1 VTRLSGDQKQVL
13 VQRNAEHE
21 RHSLQSAMT
30 SESDV
35 DDDTLAPPPP
45 PAELVTDGSTSDDKN
60 TMSTPEVITVDN
72 SAEQKDLTSALAPP
86 SELITVDNSAEQKDL
101 TSALAPPSEL
111 ITVDNSAEQKDLTS
125 TEHSESDETDVE
137 PVSTSNNTQQRLTTD
152 SGQSSSS

>member
-1 VTRLSGDQKQVL
+1 MTRLSGDQKQVL

-101 TSALAPPSEL
+101 TS
-111 ITVDNSAEQKDLTS
+111 

>member
-72 SAEQKDLTSALAPP
+72 TSEQKDLTSALAPP
-86 SELITVDNSAEQKDL
+86 SELITVDNTQPAE
-101 TSALAPPSEL
+101 E
-111 ITVDNSAEQKDLTS
+111 TS

-137 PVSTSNNTQQRLTTD
+137 PASTDFNTQQRLTTD